1 MKYYNL
7 TVSEEHL
14 RLIGNAIEGIHNHM
28 GFGKYSDKT
37 ILEVLMKDPSYL
49 VWCVRNV
56 NGFSLNEKLSDELC
70 RQYDEHFRKYS
81 RAKAEEY
88 DVRALMGKPYCMH
101 VTEAMNYLDYD
112 EF

>member
-1 MKYYNL
+1 MTKAELN
-7 TVSEEHL
+7 
-14 RLIGNAIEGIHNHM
+14 NIEGIHNHI
-28 GFGKYSDKT
+28 GFGKYSDNT
-37 ILEVLMKDPSYL
+37 ILEVLMKNPSYL

-56 NGFSLNEKLSDELC
+56 NGFSLNEKLSDDIC

-101 VTEAMNYLDYD
+101 VTISLQESPRTLVVG
-112 EF
+112 